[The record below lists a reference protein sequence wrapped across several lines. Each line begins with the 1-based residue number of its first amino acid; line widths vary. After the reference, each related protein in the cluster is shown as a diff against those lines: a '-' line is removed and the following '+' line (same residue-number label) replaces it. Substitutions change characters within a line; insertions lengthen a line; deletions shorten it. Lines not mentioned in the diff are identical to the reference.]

1 VKLIEMKIQSAK
13 PASIKNL
20 IIIILAFIVLSGC
33 NGRSGAEQNN
43 ITSPDISDLEMSE
56 DMRKVF
62 SERRGRLTDQ
72 IEDGVVIISSGSF
85 PAGDH
90 CEYRV
95 NDNFYYLTGF
105 DQPMSVVVMEKGSPG
120 SCSLFLRE
128 RSRRDI
134 IYNGAA
140 LPDEEIMAAYGFD
153 TIVPYTELQGLIG
166 GYLGNDTPLY
176 IDFRDRMLKSIL
188 LTEAGKRHKPETL
201 VRDMA
206 PLVEEMRVKKDESEI
221 SRMQKA
227 IDITGDGFVN
237 ACRICRPGMYEFE
250 IEAMIEYT
258 FLRNGAARPAFSSIT
273 GSGPNTVTLH
283 YSENNRKMEEGD
295 LLLMDIGAE
304 YGYYAADISRTIP
317 VSGHFTREQREIYEL
332 VLKAQKAAIDELQ
345 PGRPLYGGHAKATA
359 VIARGLF
366 DLGLLTDTASVW
378 QKEFYTIYQ
387 INHYLGLNVHDAGN
401 YGFPGAFIREY
412 MAVDTAIG
420 RPLEKG
426 MVLTVEP
433 GIYLRED
440 GLSQLSGIFGG
451 RVSEAE
457 IGEFIDL
464 VLPVYE
470 KYENI
475 GVRIEDDVLITE
487 EGNVVLS
494 RKIPK
499 EIDEIE
505 KIMGRNRNR
514 WLKQ

>member
-1 VKLIEMKIQSAK
+1 MKIKSANRG
-13 PASIKNL
+13 PIKSL
-20 IIIILAFIVLSGC
+20 IIIMLALVVLSGC
-33 NGRSGAEQNN
+33 NGRSGAEKNN
-43 ITSPDISDLEMSE
+43 ATSPDISDLEMSE
-56 DMRKVF
+56 DLRKVF
-62 SERRGRLTDQ
+62 SDRRSRLTGQ

-85 PAGDH
+85 PSGDH

-105 DQPMSVVVMEKGSPG
+105 DQPMSIVVMKKGSPG

-134 IYNGAA
+134 IYNGGAQA
-140 LPDEEIMAAYGFD
+140 YEEIMNSYGFD
-153 TIVPYTELQGLIG
+153 TIVAYSELQGLIG
-166 GYLGNDTPLY
+166 EYLGKGTPFY
-176 IDFRDRMLKSIL
+176 IDFSNRMLRSII
-188 LTEAGKRHKPETL
+188 LTEAGKQRKPETL
-201 VRDMA
+201 IRDMT
-206 PLVEEMRVKKDESEI
+206 PLLEEMRVFKDDSEI
-221 SRMQKA
+221 SRMKKA
-227 IDITGDGFVN
+227 IDITGDAFMN

-283 YSENNRKMEEGD
+283 YSENNRKMEDGD

-317 VSGHFTREQREIYEL
+317 VNGHFTKEQREIYEL

-440 GLSQLSGIFGG
+440 GLSQLSEIFSG

-457 IGEFIDL
+457 IGEFIDR

-470 KYENI
+470 KYKNI

-487 EGNVVLS
+487 TGHVVLS
-494 RKIPK
+494 QKIPK
-499 EIDEIE
+499 EIVEIE

>member
-1 VKLIEMKIQSAK
+1 
-13 PASIKNL
+13 
-20 IIIILAFIVLSGC
+20 
-33 NGRSGAEQNN
+33 
-43 ITSPDISDLEMSE
+43 
-56 DMRKVF
+56 
-62 SERRGRLTDQ
+62 
-72 IEDGVVIISSGSF
+72 
-85 PAGDH
+85 
-90 CEYRV
+90 
-95 NDNFYYLTGF
+95 
-105 DQPMSVVVMEKGSPG
+105 
-120 SCSLFLRE
+120 
-128 RSRRDI
+128 
-134 IYNGAA
+134 
-140 LPDEEIMAAYGFD
+140 
-153 TIVPYTELQGLIG
+153 
-166 GYLGNDTPLY
+166 
-176 IDFRDRMLKSIL
+176 
-188 LTEAGKRHKPETL
+188 
-201 VRDMA
+201 
-206 PLVEEMRVKKDESEI
+206 
-221 SRMQKA
+221 
-227 IDITGDGFVN
+227 
-237 ACRICRPGMYEFE
+237 
-250 IEAMIEYT
+250 
-258 FLRNGAARPAFSSIT
+258 
-273 GSGPNTVTLH
+273 
-283 YSENNRKMEEGD
+283 MEEGD

-440 GLSQLSGIFGG
+440 GLLQLSGIFGG

>member
-1 VKLIEMKIQSAK
+1 MRNRSAK
-13 PASIKNL
+13 PYPIKSL
-20 IIIILAFIVLSGC
+20 PVVLLALVVLCGC
-33 NGRSGAEQNN
+33 NGRSGAEK
-43 ITSPDISDLEMSE
+43 ISATSPDISDLEMSE
-56 DMRKVF
+56 ELRKVF
-62 SERRGRLTDQ
+62 SERRSRLAGQ

-85 PAGDH
+85 PSADH

-95 NDNFYYLTGF
+95 NNNFYYLTGF

-120 SCSLFLRE
+120 SYSLFLRG

-134 IYNGAA
+134 IYNGGGQ
-140 LPDEEIMAAYGFD
+140 PVEEIKASYGFD
-153 TIVPYTELQGLIG
+153 SIVAYSGLQGVIG
-166 GYLGNDTPLY
+166 EYLGKDKPLY
-176 IDFRDRMLKSIL
+176 IDFSDTMLKSIL
-188 LTEAGKRHKPETL
+188 LTETGKQRKPETL

-206 PLVEEMRVKKDESEI
+206 PLLEEMRVFKDESEI
-221 SRMQKA
+221 PRIQKA

-250 IEAMIEYT
+250 IEAIIEYT
-258 FLRNGAARPAFSSIT
+258 FRRYGALRPAFSSIT
-273 GSGPNTVTLH
+273 GSGPHTSTLH
-283 YSENNRKMEEGD
+283 YSENNRKMEDGD

-317 VSGHFTREQREIYEL
+317 VNGHFTKEQRDIYAL

-359 VIARGLF
+359 VIAGGLF

-387 INHYLGLNVHDAGN
+387 INHYLGLNVHDAGS
-401 YGFPGAFIREY
+401 YGFTGAFIREY

-420 RPLEKG
+420 RPLEEG

-440 GLSQLSGIFGG
+440 GLSQLYETYSG
-451 RVSEAE
+451 RVSEEE
-457 IGEFIDL
+457 IGEFIDR
-464 VLPVYE
+464 VQPVYE

-475 GVRIEDDVLITE
+475 GVRIEDDVLLTE
-487 EGNVVLS
+487 TGHIVLS
-494 RKIPK
+494 HKIPK

-505 KIMGRNRNR
+505 KLMGRNRNR

>member
-1 VKLIEMKIQSAK
+1 MLI
-13 PASIKNL
+13 L
-20 IIIILAFIVLSGC
+20 IILSGC
-33 NGRSGAEQNN
+33 SGRSGAEKKNAA
-43 ITSPDISDLEMSE
+43 SPDISDLEISE
-56 DMRKVF
+56 DLRKVF

-85 PAGDH
+85 PSGGH

-134 IYNGAA
+134 IYNGGAQ
-140 LPDEEIMAAYGFD
+140 LNEEKMAAYGFD
-153 TIVPYTELQGLIG
+153 TIVPYSELQGLIG
-166 GYLGNDTPLY
+166 DYVGKDTPLY
-176 IDFRDRMLKSIL
+176 IDFRDWMLKGML
-188 LTEAGKRHKPETL
+188 LTETGKQRQPETL
-201 VRDMA
+201 VREMA
-206 PLVEEMRVKKDESEI
+206 PLVEEMRVFKDESEI

-227 IDITGDGFVN
+227 IDITGDAFVN

-258 FLRNGAARPAFSSIT
+258 FHRNGAARPAFSSIT

-283 YSENNRKMEEGD
+283 YSENSRKMEEGD
-295 LLLMDIGAE
+295 LLLTDIGAE

-317 VSGHFTREQREIYEL
+317 VNGHFTKEQREIYEL
-332 VLKAQKAAIDELQ
+332 VLKAQKAAIDELH
-345 PGRPLYGGHAKATA
+345 PGSPLYGGHAKATA
-359 VIARGLF
+359 VIVRGLF
-366 DLGLLTDTASVW
+366 ELGLLTDTASVW

-440 GLSQLSGIFGG
+440 GLSQLSEIFGG

-457 IGEFIDL
+457 IGEFIDR

-475 GVRIEDDVLITE
+475 GVRIEDDVLLTE
-487 EGNVVLS
+487 TGHVVLS
-494 RKIPK
+494 QNIPK

-505 KIMGRNRNR
+505 IIMGRSRNR

>member
-1 VKLIEMKIQSAK
+1 MKIHSAK
-13 PASIKNL
+13 SNPIKSL
-20 IIIILAFIVLSGC
+20 IIILLSVVLLSGC
-33 NGRSGAEQNN
+33 NGNPGGEKNGS
-43 ITSPDISDLEMSE
+43 ITPDISDLEMT
-56 DMRKVF
+56 DDLRKVF
-62 SERRGRLTDQ
+62 SERRNRLTDQ
-72 IEDGVVIISSGSF
+72 IEEGVVIISSGSF
-85 PAGDH
+85 PSGDH

-105 DQPMSVVVMEKGSPG
+105 DQPMSAVVIKKGAPDSLF
-120 SCSLFLRE
+120 LFLRE
-128 RSRRDI
+128 RSRHDI
-134 IYNGAA
+134 IYNGGAQ
-140 LPDEEIMAAYGFD
+140 PNEEIIAEYGFD
-153 TIVPYTELQGLIG
+153 TILAYAELQELIG
-166 GYLGNDTPLY
+166 ECLDKGIPLH
-176 IDFRDRMLKSIL
+176 IDFTDRMLKNSL
-188 LTEAGKRHKPETL
+188 LSEAGKQRKPETL

-206 PLVEEMRVKKDESEI
+206 PLIEEMRVFKDESEI
-221 SRMQKA
+221 ARMQKA
-227 IDITGDGFVN
+227 IDITGDAFVN

-283 YSENNRKMEEGD
+283 YSENNRKMEDGD

-317 VSGHFTREQREIYEL
+317 VNGSFKKEQKEIYDL

-345 PGRPLYGGHAKATA
+345 PGRPLYGGHAKATS

-401 YGFPGAFIREY
+401 YGFRGAFIREFI
-412 MAVDTAIG
+412 AVDTAIG

-433 GIYLRED
+433 GIYLREN
-440 GLSQLSGIFGG
+440 GLSQLYETFGD
-451 RVSEAE
+451 RVSEEE
-457 IGEFIDL
+457 IGEFIDR

-475 GVRIEDDVLITE
+475 GVRIEDDVLLTE
-487 EGNVVLS
+487 SGNVVLS
-494 RKIPK
+494 QGIPK
-499 EIDEIE
+499 ETDEIE
-505 KIMGRNRNR
+505 KLMSR
-514 WLKQ
+514 KAQQ

>member
-1 VKLIEMKIQSAK
+1 MPGV
-13 PASIKNL
+13 IKNL
-20 IIIILAFIVLSGC
+20 VIIILAVVVLSGC
-33 NGRSGAEQNN
+33 SGRSGAEKY
-43 ITSPDISDLEMSE
+43 ITTSPDISDLEIT
-56 DMRKVF
+56 DDLRKVF
-62 SERRGRLTDQ
+62 SERRSRLTGQ
-72 IEDGVVIISSGSF
+72 VEEGVVIISSGGF
-85 PAGDH
+85 PSGDH

-105 DQPMSVVVMEKGSPG
+105 DQPMSTVVIEKGSPD
-120 SCSLFLRE
+120 SFSLFLRD

-134 IYNGAA
+134 IYNGGAQ
-140 LPDEEIMAAYGFD
+140 PNEEIKASYGFD
-153 TIVPYTELQGLIG
+153 TILAFTELQGLIG
-166 GYLGNDTPLY
+166 EYLGKGTPLY
-176 IDFRDRMLKSIL
+176 IDFRDRMLRSIL
-188 LTEAGKRHKPETL
+188 LTEAAKQRKPETL
-201 VRDMA
+201 IRDMA
-206 PLVEEMRVKKDESEI
+206 PLLEEMRVFKDQSEI

-227 IDITGDGFVN
+227 IDITGDAFVN

-250 IEAMIEYT
+250 IEAIIEYT

-317 VSGHFTREQREIYEL
+317 VNGSFSKEQREIYEL
-332 VLKAQKAAIDELQ
+332 VLQAQKAAIDELQ
-345 PGRPLYGGHAKATA
+345 PGSPLYVGHAKATA

-366 DLGLLTDTASVW
+366 DLGLLTDTTSVW

-387 INHYLGLNVHDAGN
+387 INHYLGLNVHDAGD
-401 YGFPGAFIREY
+401 YGLPGAFIREY

-433 GIYLRED
+433 GIYLREN
-440 GLSQLSGIFGG
+440 GLAQLYETFGG
-451 RVSEAE
+451 RVSEEE
-457 IGEFIDL
+457 IDQFIDR

-470 KYENI
+470 KYENV
-475 GVRIEDDVLITE
+475 GVRIEDDVLLTE
-487 EGNVVLS
+487 TGHVVLS
-494 RKIPK
+494 QKIPK

-505 KIMGRNRNR
+505 KIMNSNRSR
-514 WLKQ
+514 